1 MRDTTVAQAP
11 ERPTDDS
18 PQALVGRTLR
28 LLVALILMTV
38 LVVMLLHGLNL
49 L

>member
-1 MRDTTVAQAP
+1 MAQPPEHPAADT
-11 ERPTDDS
+11 

-28 LLVALILMTV
+28 LLVALILVTV
-38 LVVMLLHGLNL
+38 LVVVFLHGISL